1 MFMPGIE
8 LFISDMPCEL
18 AGGAFHTAINMPTV
32 TPVTRSAPKSVDPFI
47 SVPLGGGSFVEED

>member
-18 AGGAFHTAINMPTV
+18 AGWWSIPHGDKHAYGYT
-32 TPVTRSAPKSVDPFI
+32 SD
-47 SVPLGGGSFVEED
+47 EERTKKR